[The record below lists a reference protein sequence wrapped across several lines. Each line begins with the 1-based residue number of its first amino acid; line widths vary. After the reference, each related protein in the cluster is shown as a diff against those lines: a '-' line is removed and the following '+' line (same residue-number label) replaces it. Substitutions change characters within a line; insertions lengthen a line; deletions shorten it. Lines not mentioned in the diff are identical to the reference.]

1 MQLRAIG
8 KGVMPVTAFFELQ
21 LHSGPHK
28 ETAMHQFRKNAVR
41 TRRAAVIA
49 VVFGSI
55 AWLGLLI
62 GAEAVQP
69 PAAWHLADA
78 SSPARHP

>member
-1 MQLRAIG
+1 
-8 KGVMPVTAFFELQ
+8 
-21 LHSGPHK
+21 
-28 ETAMHQFRKNAVR
+28 MHQFRKNAVR